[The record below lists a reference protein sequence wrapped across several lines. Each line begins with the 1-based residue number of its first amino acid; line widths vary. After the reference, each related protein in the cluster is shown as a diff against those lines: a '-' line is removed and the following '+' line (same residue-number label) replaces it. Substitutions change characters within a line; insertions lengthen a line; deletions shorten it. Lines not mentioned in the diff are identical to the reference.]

1 MNDKVCLITGATDGI
16 GKAAAHALA
25 QQGARLLIQGRDPHK
40 GASTVAELKA
50 RSGNPA
56 IEFLQCDFSS
66 LAEVRQLGAAVMER
80 TAKLDILINNAGSI
94 FPQRALSKDGYE
106 LTFAVNHLAP
116 FLLTNLLLNTLRSSA
131 PARIVTTSSVAHR
144 GAQLHFD
151 DLQAARKYSPM
162 GAYGSSK
169 LANILFTRA
178 LAKRLEGT
186 LVTANCLH
194 PGLVRTSIAR
204 DMPAFGRALF
214 NLFAKFAR
222 SPEQGAQTIIYLAT
236 SAQVQGASGGYY
248 VDCKLTPISPAAQD
262 DEAAERLWQ
271 VSEQLVGSAS
281 S

>member
-1 MNDKVCLITGATDGI
+1 MNDKVCLVTGATDGI
-16 GKAAAHALA
+16 GKEAACALA
-25 QQGARLLIQGRDPHK
+25 QQGARLLIQGRDPNK
-40 GASTVAELKA
+40 GARAIAELKA

-56 IEFLQCDFSS
+56 IEFLQCDFAS
-66 LAEVRQLGAAVMER
+66 LAEVRGLAASVTER

-94 FPQRALSKDGYE
+94 FPKRALSKDGYE

-116 FLLTNLLLNTLRSSA
+116 FLLTNLLLNMLTRSA

-144 GAQLHFD
+144 GAQLNFA

-162 GAYGSSK
+162 GAYGTSK

-178 LAKRLEGT
+178 LAKRLDAT
-186 LVTANCLH
+186 QVTANCLH

-222 SPEQGAQTIIYLAT
+222 SPAQGAQTLIYLAT
-236 SAQVQGASGGYY
+236 SPEVQGASGGYY
-248 VDCKLTPISPAAQD
+248 VDCRLMPISPVAQD
-262 DEAAERLWQ
+262 RNAAERLWQ
-271 VSEQLVGSAS
+271 VSEELVGLAAG
-281 S
+281 